1 MHRFLFL
8 VLFLYACVMP
18 CANSEEKPVRLHVV
32 AESNEMQAQTLKL
45 KVKDAVLKK
54 ALEITK
60 DAQTSQEAYAS
71 LFTSIGEIRMCAREA
86 ALQYGFTGEINALV
100 TREEF
105 PARLY
110 GDMIVK
116 EGEYPTLLVTIGKA
130 EGKNWWCVIYPDL
143 CLYGE
148 KVDTGGIRFYS
159 KFGYWFNQ
167 LMDRWRR

>member
-8 VLFLYACVMP
+8 FLLLVMFFWP
-18 CANSEEKPVRLHVV
+18 SAKGEEVPVRLHVV
-32 AESNEMQAQTLKL
+32 AESNETQAQALKL

-54 ALEITK
+54 AMEITK
-60 DAQTSQEAYAS
+60 DAESASEAYAA
-71 LFTSIGEIRMCAREA
+71 LFTSIGEIRLCAREA
-86 ALQYGFTGEINALV
+86 ALENGFSGELNALV
-100 TREEF
+100 TRETF

-148 KVDTGGIRFYS
+148 KADAGGIRFYS
-159 KFGYWFNQ
+159 KFGYWISK
-167 LMDRWRR
+167 LMDRWTR

>member
-8 VLFLYACVMP
+8 VLFLFVCLMP
-18 CANSEEKPVRLHVV
+18 LSKGEEVPVRLHVV
-32 AESNEMQAQTLKL
+32 AENNETQAQVLKL

-60 DAQTSQEAYAS
+60 DAQSASEAYTA
-71 LFTSIGEIRMCAREA
+71 LFTSIGEIRLCARET
-86 ALQYGFTGEINALV
+86 ALKNGFTGEINAVV
-100 TREEF
+100 TREQF

-130 EGKNWWCVIYPDL
+130 EGRNWWCVIYPDL

-148 KVDTGGIRFYS
+148 KADLGGIRFYS
-159 KFGYWFNQ
+159 KFGYWFNK
-167 LMDRWRR
+167 LMDRWTR